1 MVVISRYTMKPSEA
15 SNAPPYVI
23 LFFLFLIFQFRV
35 LPVAMSS
42 ERKCL
47 NIATGYECENEL
59 TPKTNN

>member
-15 SNAPPYVI
+15 SNAPRYVLLFCFDFSVPY
-23 LFFLFLIFQFRV
+23 

-42 ERKCL
+42 ERECL